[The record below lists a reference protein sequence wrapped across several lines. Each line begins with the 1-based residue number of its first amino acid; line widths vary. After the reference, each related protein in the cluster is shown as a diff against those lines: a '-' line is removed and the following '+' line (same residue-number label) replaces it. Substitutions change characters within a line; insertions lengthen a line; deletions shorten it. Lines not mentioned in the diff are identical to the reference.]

1 MKKKTRQM
9 LLLLGLLAAAIVALL
24 LVKLINHLS
33 EQRSQAETEANTT
46 YITLPSDP
54 DTVSWQ
60 ADDATLTLT
69 KDGNGNWTWSEDAA
83 FPLSTTLTENLTNT
97 LTDLSTQ
104 TSFSPE
110 DTLSAYGLD
119 TPSYSVTVS
128 SGSES
133 KTLLFGG
140 SFSDDDDSCYYAK
153 LADDDTIYVLDST
166 IPSALVSS
174 IYDLADYA
182 PIASIT
188 ETDITS
194 VTIQGATDTTLQQQA
209 TEDEDGN
216 SAAAWTLN
224 GTDVTEETLTSS
236 LVSELLNPTFTSMAD
251 WKPDAD
257 TLSSYGLTAPTAQVT
272 VSCSGSDGYTLAIG
286 TETSDG
292 SSYYAT
298 TDNGNSIYLISA
310 SKINDLLD
318 VAANGFTLDT
328 EE

>member
-24 LVKLINHLS
+24 LVKLVNHLS

-46 YITLPSDP
+46 YITLPSAP

-60 ADDATLTLT
+60 ADDAMLTLT
-69 KDGNGNWTWSEDAA
+69 KDGNGSWIWSEDAA

-133 KTLLFGG
+133 KTILFGG
-140 SFSDDDDSCYYAK
+140 SFSDDGDSYYYAK

-174 IYDLADYA
+174 IYDLADCA
-182 PIASIT
+182 PIVSIT